1 MIKIALSL
9 ILLIMGSYETAEAQ
23 KVKNGSFNLVLKTLL
38 SSKMPTVTVAQVM
51 DIKDIV
57 FIDCREM
64 TEYTVS
70 HISGALPVGY
80 EDFDLSRVKSLSKDA
95 RIVAY
100 CSIGKRSENITRK
113 LIAAG
118 FTNTVNLYGGIFEW
132 VNLGNPVYDTKG
144 IKTNRVHAYTKF
156 WGGFLDTGEKIY
168 N

>member
-1 MIKIALSL
+1 
-9 ILLIMGSYETAEAQ
+9 MGSYETAEAQ

-38 SSKMPTVTVAQVM
+38 SSKTPSVTVTQVTGM
-51 DIKDIV
+51 KNII

-64 TEYTVS
+64 TEYAVS

-80 EDFDLSRVKSLSKDA
+80 EDFDLSRVKTLSKDVM
-95 RIVAY
+95 IVAY

-118 FTNTVNLYGGIFEW
+118 FANTVNLYGGIFEW

-144 IKTNRVHAYTKF
+144 NKTKRVHAYRKF
-156 WGGFLDTGEKIY
+156 WGSFLETGEKIY
-168 N
+168 D